1 MGGQGE
7 EKMQPLE
14 RERGSLKDTLQ
25 SASASVTPSPLPI
38 SPSALRILLWDIDGT
53 LIRSAYSGAFKDYTI
68 PVLKD
73 VFGTAGR
80 LVGMSVSGMT
90 DLQIIAEALRDE
102 GFTHE
107 TIRERI
113 DELRD
118 SYMQAMERAAGNGQ
132 ELFHL
137 LPGVRELFEA
147 LAGHPRYLSA
157 LLTGNIEP
165 AAQFKMRLV
174 GLSEFF
180 QLPGAFGDDSHDRR
194 DLPAL
199 AADRIGKHLQ
209 LDLAPEQF
217 IVIGDTPNDI
227 ACARHFAARALAVNT
242 GRFYSEDDI
251 RACKPDAL
259 LPNLSDLELVM
270 QSLSQL

>member
-1 MGGQGE
+1 MKREDAETRRHGDTA
-7 EKMQPLE
+7 KKPLE
-14 RERGSLKDTLQ
+14 AVRNSDLRVPVSPPPRV
-25 SASASVTPSPLPI
+25 SAST
-38 SPSALRILLWDIDGT
+38 LRILLWDIDGT

-68 PVLKD
+68 PVLEN

-80 LVGMSVSGMT
+80 LAGMSVSGMT
-90 DLQIIAEALRDE
+90 DLQIIEEALRDE

-118 SYMQAMERAAGNGQ
+118 VYMQAMEGAAGNGQ

-137 LPGVRELFEA
+137 LPGVRELFDA
-147 LAGHPRYLSA
+147 LSRHPRYLSA

-165 AAQFKMRLV
+165 AAHFKMRLV

-180 QLPGAFGDDSHDRR
+180 KLPGAFGDDSHDRR

-199 AADRIGKHLQ
+199 AAERVRQHLQ

-227 ACARHFAARALAVNT
+227 ACARHFGARVVAVAT
-242 GRFYSEDDI
+242 GRIYGYENLLAS
-251 RACKPDAL
+251 RPDVL
-259 LPNLSDLELVM
+259 LHDLLDTELVIRT
-270 QSLSQL
+270 LSQL